1 MEERIRLSEVPTGM
15 DVLIV
20 SLDEGPSVSRLL
32 AMGLRPGTRLRV
44 ARQAS
49 FGKTLF
55 LDAGNRHYGIRRSEA
70 AVIRVE
76 KAP

>member
-1 MEERIRLSEVPTGM
+1 MEGLLRLSEVPTGM

-20 SLDEGPSVSRLL
+20 SLDEGPSVPRLL
-32 AMGLRPGTRLRV
+32 AMGLRPGARLRV
-44 ARQAS
+44 ARHAS

-70 AVIRVE
+70 AIIRVE